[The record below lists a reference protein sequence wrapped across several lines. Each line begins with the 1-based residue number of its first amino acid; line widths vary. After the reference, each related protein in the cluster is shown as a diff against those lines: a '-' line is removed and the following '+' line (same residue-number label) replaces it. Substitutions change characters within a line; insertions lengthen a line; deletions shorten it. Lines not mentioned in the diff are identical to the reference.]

1 MRPLFL
7 LLALASIMCFSGC
20 GDITIGQPQTNPET
34 VPSDP
39 VTPGPNTIAV
49 EREVLAFTATWCGG
63 CRQDKPQIAMLRER
77 GVKITEINIDERPDL
92 AKQYGVTVVPTY
104 VVLENG
110 VEVERTTSIIT
121 IISMII
127 WLLTKVLLVIA

>member
-7 LLALASIMCFSGC
+7 LLALTSIMCFSGC
-20 GDITIGQPQTNPET
+20 GEITIGQPQTNPET
-34 VPSDP
+34 VPSEP
-39 VTPGPNTIAV
+39 ATPNTISV
-49 EREVLAFTATWCGG
+49 EREVLAFSAPWCSG
-63 CRQDKPQIAMLRER
+63 CQKDKPQIAMLRER

-92 AKQYGVTVVPTY
+92 AEQYGVTVVPTY

-110 VEVERTTSIIT
+110 VEVERTTSIVT

-127 WLLTKVLLVIA
+127 